1 MKLSKTISAGLFA
14 TALFA
19 LGGAA
24 NASLV
29 VTQDN
34 DNMDVS
40 NVLHNTCTGVSSTQG
55 CLNSDNDVIV
65 LFSSTTDTITVTGGQ
80 ATITAADGYI
90 HQLTIAL
97 ANDYTFSKLVLDLQP
112 KNVKGNPGDVATI
125 TFTDNNGNSQ
135 TFDMTKGNNYF
146 TITGD
151 DFAYISFSSEEGI
164 AGISLNLKQ
173 VRVGGAKPGN
183 PNDPDPYKNVPEP
196 ASLALLGLG
205 MLGLGSV
212 LRRRR
217 AA

>member
-1 MKLSKTISAGLFA
+1 
-14 TALFA
+14 
-19 LGGAA
+19 
-24 NASLV
+24 
-29 VTQDN
+29 
-34 DNMDVS
+34 MDVS
-40 NVLHNTCTGVSSTQG
+40 NVLHNTCASSVSSTEG
-55 CLNSDNDVIV
+55 CLNSDNNVVV
-65 LFSSTTDTITVTGGQ
+65 LFSSTADTITVTGGQ

-112 KNVKGNPGDVATI
+112 KNVGGVQGDVANV

-135 TFDMTKGNNYF
+135 TFDLTKGNNYF

-151 DFAYISFSSEEGI
+151 DFASISFSSEEGI

-173 VRVGGAKPGN
+173 VRIGGVNPGSN
-183 PNDPDPYKNVPEP
+183 PQDPTPFNNNVPEP
-196 ASLALLGLG
+196 ASLALMGLG